1 VVANNSDTPVEGVVG
16 DQFLALGQA
25 SDVTNGVMAFDSD
38 VMWCQTDVM
47 NLDHYVESVRAGVTN
62 AAALAD
68 EQTQS
73 LAVRLGATIDSSTRL
88 ALIEALSDAAGV
100 ISADLAPGSVE
111 LRMAGNEPQFVVA
124 LPEPS
129 GEPTMLLPE
138 QERSDEPGD
147 PFAET
152 ADDEQVARISLRL
165 PASVKARVDELSDEA
180 GISTN
185 AWLLRAITNAIE
197 GPRHAPQQPPGP
209 PRAPEFGGIFGPNGP
224 FGPTGVFGPGGVF
237 GERGR
242 NRQQMRDDL
251 RRTARAEGWTSAHGV
266 QGWVR

>member
-1 VVANNSDTPVEGVVG
+1 
-16 DQFLALGQA
+16 
-25 SDVTNGVMAFDSD
+25 
-38 VMWCQTDVM
+38 M
-47 NLDHYVESVRAGVTN
+47 NLDPYVETVRTGVTN

-73 LAVRLGATIDSSTRL
+73 LAARLGATIDSSTRL
-88 ALIEALSDAAGV
+88 ALIEALSDAVGV

-111 LRMAGNEPQFVVA
+111 LRMAGSEPQFVVA
-124 LPEPS
+124 VPQPN

-138 QERSDEPGD
+138 QEQRDEPTD

-165 PASVKARVDELSDEA
+165 PASVKGRVDELADEA

-185 AWLLRAITNAIE
+185 AWLVRAITNAIE
-197 GPRHAPQQPPGP
+197 SPGHGPQQPPSP
-209 PRAPEFGGIFGPNGP
+209 PRAPDFGGIFGPNGP

-242 NRQQMRDDL
+242 SRHQMREDL
-251 RRTARAEGWTSAHGV
+251 RRTARAEGWTSARGV

>member
-1 VVANNSDTPVEGVVG
+1 
-16 DQFLALGQA
+16 
-25 SDVTNGVMAFDSD
+25 
-38 VMWCQTDVM
+38 M
-47 NLDHYVESVRAGVTN
+47 NLDHYVETVRAGVTN

-73 LAVRLGATIDSSTRL
+73 LAARLGATIDSSTRL

-124 LPEPS
+124 SPEPS
-129 GEPTMLLPE
+129 GEPTMLVPE
-138 QERSDEPGD
+138 QEESDEPTD
-147 PFAET
+147 PFIET

-165 PASVKARVDELSDEA
+165 PASVKTRVDELSDEA

-185 AWLLRAITNAIE
+185 AWLVRAITSAIE
-197 GPRHAPQQPPGP
+197 GPRHTPPTPVP

-224 FGPTGVFGPGGVF
+224 FGPAGVFGPGGVF

-251 RRTARAEGWTSAHGV
+251 RRAAGAEGWTSARGV